1 MTGVRVR
8 ALKCGWLTADA
19 ATLIQGQQG
28 PMRIP
33 VAAFLIEHPNGI
45 AVFDTGMHPELVRTK
60 ERMRST
66 AELFEVEQ
74 SEAWTLTGQLE
85 VAGVAPEDVA
95 IAVVSHLHFDHC
107 GGLGQVPDARL
118 VVQSDEWTAA
128 SDEGLIDFGVYNPG
142 DFDLGH
148 DRHLVDGEHDL
159 FGDGSVRLI
168 PTPGHTPGHQ
178 SMLIEGRLLLVGD
191 ACYCRLA
198 LDLDALPPFAADEA
212 RQRAGFSWLRQQEAA
227 GIDLVFSH
235 DPEQWASL
243 PTVLECLSS

>member
-1 MTGVRVR
+1 MAGVRVR
-8 ALKCGWLTADA
+8 PLECGWLTADA
-19 ATLIQGQQG
+19 GTLIQGQQG

-33 VAAFLIEHPNGI
+33 VAAFLIEHPDGI
-45 AVFDTGMHPELVRTK
+45 AVFDTGMHPELVQTK

-74 SEAWTLTGQLE
+74 SEAWTLTGQLAA
-85 VAGVAPEDVA
+85 AGVAPEDVA

-128 SDEGLIDFGVYNPG
+128 SDEGMIDFGVYNPG

-148 DRHLVDGEHDL
+148 DRQLLDGEHDL
-159 FGDGSVRLI
+159 FGDGSVRLL
-168 PTPGHTPGHQ
+168 PTPGHTAGHQ

-198 LDLDALPPFAADEA
+198 LDLDAPPPFAADEV

-243 PTVLECLSS
+243 PTVLEGPS